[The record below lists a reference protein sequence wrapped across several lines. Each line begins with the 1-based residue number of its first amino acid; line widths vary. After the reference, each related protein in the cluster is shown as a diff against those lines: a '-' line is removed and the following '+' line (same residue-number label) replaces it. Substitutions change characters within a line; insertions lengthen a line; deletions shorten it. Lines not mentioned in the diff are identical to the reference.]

1 MSHHLES
8 ARLSFVPCSETDLD
22 LLRIHWTQAEV
33 RRFLFDDQIVEPE
46 AVSGL
51 INNSQSSFSRCGY
64 GLWKL
69 LHKNNGQFCG
79 VCGFTEN
86 EGTPELIFSIEPDYW
101 GRGLAQESADCTID
115 YLFNALGVD
124 RIIASVDRPNT
135 ASIQVLDKIGMSLQS
150 NVNEEAGPLLFY
162 ERLNTL

>member
-1 MSHHLES
+1 MSHQLES

-51 INNSQSSFSRCGY
+51 INNSQSSFSRQGY

-69 LHKNNGQFCG
+69 QHKNNGQFCG
-79 VCGFTEN
+79 VCGFTDN
-86 EGTPELIFSIEPDYW
+86 DGTPELIFSIEPDYW
-101 GRGLAQESADCTID
+101 GRGLAQESADCAID
-115 YLFNALGVD
+115 YIFNALGVD

-135 ASIQVLDKIGMSLQS
+135 SSIRVLDKIGMSVQS
-150 NVNEEAGPLLFY
+150 NGNEEEGPLLFY
-162 ERLNTL
+162 ERLNTR